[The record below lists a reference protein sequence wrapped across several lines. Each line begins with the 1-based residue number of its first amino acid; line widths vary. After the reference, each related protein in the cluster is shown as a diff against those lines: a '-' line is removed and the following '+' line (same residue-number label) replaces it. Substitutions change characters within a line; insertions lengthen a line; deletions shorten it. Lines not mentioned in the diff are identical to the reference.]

1 MTGDLAAAAE
11 GCHIFTGC
19 GYPAPGLDDF
29 NFRKLFSIGGW
40 NVTKPELIAILC
52 VIIIIAF
59 FWAAFAKPKMIPGK
73 TQSLGEMAVL
83 AVRDQIVRP
92 VLGAKGDSY
101 MPFLTSLFFW
111 ILVMNLM
118 ELIPVL
124 QFPSMSRIGFVWP
137 LVGVVY
143 IFYWYLGFKTKGFIG
158 YFRSWVPNA
167 PWFIMPILIPVE
179 ILKYVFIQPFT
190 LGVRLFAN
198 MFAGPPAAVHLH
210 GRDLVPDQPVDRP
223 AVRGGLALHGVLRLP
238 ARAPRR
244 PPAGV
249 HLHHADRY
257 LHRGLPGARPLSRAG
272 RPQLNSLALQPGGQ
286 EPPDRPK
293 RKN

>member
-1 MTGDLAAAAE
+1 VTGDLAAAAE
-11 GCHIFTGC
+11 GCHIFSGC

-29 NFRKLFSIGGW
+29 YFRKLFSIGGW

-52 VIIIIAF
+52 VVIIVAF

-83 AVRDQIVRP
+83 AVRDNVVRP
-92 VLGAKGDSY
+92 VLGAKGDAY

-143 IFYWYLGFKTKGFIG
+143 IFYWYLGFRTKGFIG
-158 YFRSWVPNA
+158 YFKSWVPNA

-198 MFAGPPAAVHLH
+198 MFAGHLLLSIFMVATWYLTSLSIGLLYAAGSLFMVFFVFLLELLV
-210 GRDLVPDQPVDRP
+210 DLLQAFIFTTLTATYISD
-223 AVRGGLALHGVLRLP
+223 
-238 ARAPRR
+238 
-244 PPAGV
+244 
-249 HLHHADRY
+249 
-257 LHRGLPGARPLSRAG
+257 
-272 RPQLNSLALQPGGQ
+272 SLESGH
-286 EPPDRPK
+286 
-293 RKN
+293 